1 MASDVISEEEYRRFL
16 NNLKEQTSQ
25 FMLTGQYGNIL
36 QIIKLLRL
44 NIEKNKFFD
53 ITSRALQDY
62 YTEEFFLAFLDSL
75 KIIGRQARD
84 EAWQLCEFYGETI
97 IPFLLTALA
106 NEESKTFRSLLMGF
120 LKHFGDKIVPDA
132 VKGLDDTRWFVK
144 RNMFYL
150 LIGCKTREI
159 IPHVRPYC
167 RHENKKVS
175 LEAIKC
181 LLSMEDDY
189 GLEIL
194 KEYLRSGSKDDAE
207 LAISLLSAF
216 RVNGGVL
223 DLIRLLRGKG
233 TSKTDLTQ
241 KLLTIQALGNIGD
254 SRCIDAFQ
262 EILSRKSL
270 FFRGSIEKMKEEIY
284 KTLKNFSYGDIED
297 IVQLG
302 LQSKNRYIKEESLR
316 LSRKGNR

>member
-1 MASDVISEEEYRRFL
+1 
-16 NNLKEQTSQ
+16 
-25 FMLTGQYGNIL
+25 
-36 QIIKLLRL
+36 
-44 NIEKNKFFD
+44 
-53 ITSRALQDY
+53 
-62 YTEEFFLAFLDSL
+62 
-75 KIIGRQARD
+75 
-84 EAWQLCEFYGETI
+84 
-97 IPFLLTALA
+97 
-106 NEESKTFRSLLMGF
+106 
-120 LKHFGDKIVPDA
+120 
-132 VKGLDDTRWFVK
+132 
-144 RNMFYL
+144 MFYL